1 MPPESSAAGAN
12 STPEFPAGLD
22 WLNTDGPLTLAQLRG
37 KVVILDFWTYGCI
50 NCMHV
55 IPDLKRLEKEYPNEL
70 VVIGVHSAKFANES
84 DTENIR
90 RIILRYGLEH
100 PVVNDRDFKVWRA
113 WGVQAWP
120 TLFIID
126 PAGKVVSRYSGE
138 GVYHVFKPIVQ
149 SLTKHSE
156 NSGLLRLTKDTES
169 RGIPIV
175 QSLMKDTESSGI
187 PIVQSLMKHS
197 ESNGIRF
204 LKRMPLPPQ
213 GLQKSVPENALSF
226 PGKILADEAGA
237 RLFIADTNHHR
248 IVVADIA
255 SGEVL
260 NAIGNGHAGFR
271 DGDFREVTFDH
282 PQGMV
287 LAGDGQTLYVA
298 DTGNHAVRVANL
310 LTEEVSTLVGLGFQ
324 ADWYPREGSVAPD
337 VALNSPWDLEL
348 AGDQLYIAMAGAH
361 QIWAMDLSSKMIGPL
376 AGSGREGTKDGPLA
390 DAELAQPSGL
400 TLDGKGRLYFADSE
414 GSSIRWADIS
424 RSNVRVVTLV
434 GSGASLFDFGDIDG
448 VGRDARLQHP
458 LGLVYY
464 ENMLYVADTYNSKIK
479 RVDPE
484 TKEVRTF
491 LGYSHGWRDGNAP
504 LFYEPGGID
513 AAGGKLYVADTN
525 NHVIRVIDLETEE
538 TSTMVL
544 KGLERFILPKP

>member
-1 MPPESSAAGAN
+1 MPPESSSAGAN

-120 TLFIID
+120 TFFIID

-138 GVYHVFKPIVQ
+138 GVYHIFKPIVQ
-149 SLTKHSE
+149 SLTKNAE
-156 NSGLLRLTKDTES
+156 NRGILRLTKDTD
-169 RGIPIV
+169 
-175 QSLMKDTESSGI
+175 K
-187 PIVQSLMKHS
+187 
-197 ESNGIRF
+197 NGIRF

-226 PGKILADEAGA
+226 PGKILADETGA

-260 NAIGNGHAGFR
+260 NAIGNGQAGFR

-298 DTGNHAVRVANL
+298 DTGNHAVRVVNL
-310 LTEEVSTLVGLGFQ
+310 LTEEASTLVGLGFQ

-361 QIWAMDLSSKMIGPL
+361 QIWAMDLPSKIVGPL

-424 RSNVRVVTLV
+424 RSNGRVGTLV

-458 LGLVYY
+458 LGIVYY

-491 LGYSHGWRDGNAP
+491 LGDSHGWRDGNAP